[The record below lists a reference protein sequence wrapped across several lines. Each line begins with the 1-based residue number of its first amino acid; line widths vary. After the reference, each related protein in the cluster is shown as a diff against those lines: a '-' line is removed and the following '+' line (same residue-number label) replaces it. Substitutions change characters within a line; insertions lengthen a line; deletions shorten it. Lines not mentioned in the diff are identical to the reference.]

1 MLNTSCNFK
10 SFDVR
15 QLRRVREMI
24 LSGSCRMCLCCRR
37 APGGSA
43 LLTSQWRSQ
52 AGLQG
57 STRHLEQGLS
67 GKELNSFWKIWLL
80 NGSLLLAMCFLHG
93 WIHWMCNNN
102 WVSSQGWSP
111 FGDLSAVT
119 CQDGFF
125 HKCTFFKFACL
136 LSIPRLSKGQ
146 HVNFLHSYI
155 WLLLKIRLLWFS
167 EVCLM
172 GKAFW
177 QLLPL

>member
-1 MLNTSCNFK
+1 
-10 SFDVR
+10 
-15 QLRRVREMI
+15 
-24 LSGSCRMCLCCRR
+24 
-37 APGGSA
+37 
-43 LLTSQWRSQ
+43 
-52 AGLQG
+52 
-57 STRHLEQGLS
+57 
-67 GKELNSFWKIWLL
+67 
-80 NGSLLLAMCFLHG
+80 MCFLHG

-102 WVSSQGWSP
+102 WVSSHGWSP

-155 WLLLKIRLLWFS
+155 WLVLKIRLLWFS
-167 EVCLM
+167 EVYLM

-177 QLLPL
+177 QLLPLQSSYLFVFVVVFFFLFLITEPFIQASSIYTLFLFLSSKTASSSQVDELQWTSTLELKGC